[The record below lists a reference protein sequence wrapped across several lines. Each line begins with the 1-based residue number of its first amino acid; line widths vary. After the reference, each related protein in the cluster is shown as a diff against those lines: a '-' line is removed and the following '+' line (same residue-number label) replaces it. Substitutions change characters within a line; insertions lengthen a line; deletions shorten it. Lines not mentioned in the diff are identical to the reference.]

1 MKKGSMHFERFQKG
15 VKDTIA
21 EYLKANSPKVHRP
34 LFDEDMLGL
43 RLPDP
48 EDYGSDQIAAFLNTF
63 DFDEVFQLDERQ
75 EAHVAQTLA
84 AIETFRCLKTEALL
98 VIQGFDL
105 AHQLYP
111 DAMKKEVRRYLDN
124 FEQQRVEF
132 LEGKQDELEALIN
145 TQVDLLPEELIEVFT
160 LETEIIG
167 QAIPMVD
174 FQMVAKW
181 GDEDWWRKELK
192 A

>member
-1 MKKGSMHFERFQKG
+1 
-15 VKDTIA
+15 
-21 EYLKANSPKVHRP
+21 
-34 LFDEDMLGL
+34 
-43 RLPDP
+43 
-48 EDYGSDQIAAFLNTF
+48 
-63 DFDEVFQLDERQ
+63 
-75 EAHVAQTLA
+75 
-84 AIETFRCLKTEALL
+84 
-98 VIQGFDL
+98 
-105 AHQLYP
+105 
-111 DAMKKEVRRYLDN
+111 MKKEVRRYLDN

-181 GDEDWWRKELK
+181 GDEDWWRKELIAWAK
-192 A
+192 EYLH